1 MPRPSP
7 SARTTTCRLSSS
19 TSTARI
25 RSCGPFAARRSGPKS
40 PEFERADMV
49 KDVLKD
55 LDKKMKGSVEH
66 FRKELGV
73 LRTGRAN
80 INIFEEIKVP
90 YYGVPTPV
98 NQVATLKVP
107 EPTLIVMQPYDPSVL
122 EALDKAIRSSE
133 FGFNPLNDGKVL
145 RVPIPPL
152 DEERRR
158 EIAKRIGRMLEDEKT
173 ALRNMRRETKEFIE
187 ELEKEKEITEDDK
200 FSGLEQLQ
208 KLTDEVVAKIEE
220 LAAAKEKEI
229 LER

>member
-1 MPRPSP
+1 
-7 SARTTTCRLSSS
+7 
-19 TSTARI
+19 
-25 RSCGPFAARRSGPKS
+25 
-40 PEFERADMV
+40 MV

-55 LDKKMKGSVEH
+55 LEKKMKASTEH
-66 FRKELGV
+66 FRKELGM

-80 INIFEEIKVP
+80 LGIFEEIKIP

-107 EPTLIVMQPYDPSVL
+107 EPTLIVIQPYDPGML
-122 EALDKAIRSSE
+122 EPLEKAIRGSD

-158 EIAKRIGRMLEDEKT
+158 EIAKRIGRMLEEERT
-173 ALRNMRRETKEFIE
+173 ALRNMRREAKEFIE

-208 KLTDEVVAKIEE
+208 KLLDDAVAKAEE
-220 LAAAKEKEI
+220 MAEAKEREI

>member
-1 MPRPSP
+1 
-7 SARTTTCRLSSS
+7 
-19 TSTARI
+19 
-25 RSCGPFAARRSGPKS
+25 
-40 PEFERADMV
+40 MV

-55 LDKKMKGSVEH
+55 TEKKMKTSAEH
-66 FRKELGV
+66 FRKDMGM

-80 INIFEEIKVP
+80 ISIFEEIKVN

-107 EPTLIVMQPYDPSVL
+107 EPTLIVVQPYDPSML
-122 EALDKAIRSSE
+122 EPLDKAIRGSD
-133 FGFNPLNDGKVL
+133 FGFNPLNDGKLL

-158 EIAKRIGRMLEDEKT
+158 DLAKRIGRMLEEEKT
-173 ALRNMRRETKEFIE
+173 ALRNMRREAKEFIE
-187 ELEKEKEITEDDK
+187 ELEKEKEIAEDEK
-200 FSGLEQLQ
+200 FWGLEQLQ
-208 KLTDEVVAKIEE
+208 KLLDETVSKIEE

>member
-1 MPRPSP
+1 
-7 SARTTTCRLSSS
+7 
-19 TSTARI
+19 
-25 RSCGPFAARRSGPKS
+25 
-40 PEFERADMV
+40 MV

-55 LDKKMKGSVEH
+55 LEKKMKASTDH
-66 FRKELGV
+66 FRKELGM

-80 INIFEEIKVP
+80 IAIFEEIKVS

-107 EPTLIVMQPYDPSVL
+107 EPTLIVVQPYDPALL
-122 EALDKAIRSSE
+122 EALDKAIRGSE

-158 EIAKRIGRMLEDEKT
+158 EIAKRIGRMLEEEKT

-187 ELEKEKEITEDDK
+187 ELEKEKEISEDDK
-200 FSGLEQLQ
+200 FLGLEQLQ
-208 KLTDEVVAKIEE
+208 KLVDETTATVEE
-220 LAAAKEKEI
+220 LAKAKEKEI

>member
-1 MPRPSP
+1 
-7 SARTTTCRLSSS
+7 
-19 TSTARI
+19 
-25 RSCGPFAARRSGPKS
+25 
-40 PEFERADMV
+40 MV

-55 LDKKMKGSVEH
+55 LEKKMKTSVEH
-66 FRKELGV
+66 FRKELGL

-80 INIFEEIKVP
+80 ISIFEEIKVS

-107 EPTLIVMQPYDPSVL
+107 EPTLIVIQPYDPSLL
-122 EALDKAIRSSE
+122 ETLDKAIRGSE

-158 EIAKRIGRMLEDEKT
+158 EIAKRIGRMLEEEKT

-187 ELEKEKEITEDDK
+187 ELEKEKEISEDDK
-200 FSGLEQLQ
+200 FLGIEHLQ
-208 KLTDEVVAKIEE
+208 KLVDETTANVEE
-220 LAAAKEKEI
+220 LAAGKEKEI

>member
-1 MPRPSP
+1 
-7 SARTTTCRLSSS
+7 
-19 TSTARI
+19 
-25 RSCGPFAARRSGPKS
+25 
-40 PEFERADMV
+40 MV
-49 KDVLKD
+49 KDILKD
-55 LDKKMKGSVEH
+55 LDKKMKTSIEH
-66 FRKELGV
+66 FRKELGM

-80 INIFEEIKVP
+80 IAIFEEIKVN

-98 NQVATLKVP
+98 NQVATIKVP
-107 EPTLIVMQPYDPSVL
+107 EPTLIVVQPYDPSLL
-122 EALDKAIRSSE
+122 ETLDKAIRGSE

-158 EIAKRIGRMLEDEKT
+158 ELAKRIGRMLEEEKT
-173 ALRNMRRETKEFIE
+173 AIRNIRRETKEFIE

-200 FSGLEQLQ
+200 FLGLEQIQ
-208 KLTDEVVAKIEE
+208 KLVDETTAKVDE

>member
-1 MPRPSP
+1 M
-7 SARTTTCRLSSS
+7 
-19 TSTARI
+19 I
-25 RSCGPFAARRSGPKS
+25 
-40 PEFERADMV
+40 
-49 KDVLKD
+49 KD
-55 LDKKMKGSVEH
+55 LLRELEKKMKGSIDH
-66 FRKELGV
+66 FRKELGM

-80 INIFEEIKVP
+80 ISIFEEIKVP
-90 YYGVPTPV
+90 YYGAPTPV
-98 NQVATLKVP
+98 NQVATIKVP
-107 EPTLIVMQPYDPSVL
+107 EPTLIVIQPYDPGML
-122 EALDKAIRSSE
+122 EVLDKAVRGAE

-158 EIAKRIGRMLEDEKT
+158 ELAKRIGRMLEEEKT
-173 ALRNMRRETKEFIE
+173 AIRNMRRETKEFVE

-208 KLTDEVVAKIEE
+208 KLVDDTIARVEE